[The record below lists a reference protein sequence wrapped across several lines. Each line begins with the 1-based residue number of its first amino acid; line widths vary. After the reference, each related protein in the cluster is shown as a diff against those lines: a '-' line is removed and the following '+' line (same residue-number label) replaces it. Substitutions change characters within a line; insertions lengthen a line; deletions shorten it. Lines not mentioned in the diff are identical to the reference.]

1 MDQAQEQQLS
11 PNMEILQHQAALIEN
26 LNLTAQ
32 EQQLAINTLDQ
43 QRMQMERQLEQQQSK
58 IQRVEQQII
67 DQDSVVTTV
76 DQDSDQDSVVTTG
89 LSQAG

>member
-1 MDQAQEQQLS
+1 
-11 PNMEILQHQAALIEN
+11 MEILQHQAALIEN

-67 DQDSVVTTV
+67 DQDSVVTI
-76 DQDSDQDSVVTTG
+76 G

>member
-11 PNMEILQHQAALIEN
+11 PKMEILQHQAALIEN

>member
-1 MDQAQEQQLS
+1 
-11 PNMEILQHQAALIEN
+11 MEILQHQAGLIEN

-58 IQRVEQQII
+58 IQQVEQQII
-67 DQDSVVTTV
+67 DQDSVVTT
-76 DQDSDQDSVVTTG
+76 G

>member
-1 MDQAQEQQLS
+1 
-11 PNMEILQHQAALIEN
+11 MEILQHQAALIEN

-58 IQRVEQQII
+58 IQQVELQII
-67 DQDSVVTTV
+67 DQE
-76 DQDSDQDSVVTTG
+76 SVVTTG
-89 LSQAG
+89 LSLAG